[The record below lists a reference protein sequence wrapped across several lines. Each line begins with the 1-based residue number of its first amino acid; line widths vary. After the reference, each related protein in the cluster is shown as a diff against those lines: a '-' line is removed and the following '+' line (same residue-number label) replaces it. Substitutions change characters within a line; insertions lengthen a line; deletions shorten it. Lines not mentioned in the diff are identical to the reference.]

1 MLDATRHD
9 TAATPSDARV
19 FQALV
24 AVADELGER
33 YAYWHKGAY
42 HFTLALDGWTIALTP
57 ESADRFRIEACRFG
71 VPTSTLWSF
80 SDDLA
85 RLAAVVVGL
94 AREVRVLSATT

>member
-1 MLDATRHD
+1 MDATRHD

-24 AVADELGER
+24 AVSAELGER
-33 YAYWHKGAY
+33 YAYWHQGAY
-42 HFTLALDGWTIALTP
+42 HFPTEVDGWTIALTP
-57 ESADRFRIEACRFG
+57 ESADRFRIDACFFG
-71 VPTSTLWSF
+71 APATTLWTF

-94 AREVRVLSATT
+94 AREVRALSATT

>member
-1 MLDATRHD
+1 MDATRHD

-24 AVADELGER
+24 AVAAELGER
-33 YAYWHKGAY
+33 YTYWHRGSY
-42 HFTLALDGWTIALTP
+42 HFSIVDGWTIAVTP
-57 ESADRFRIEACRFG
+57 ESADRFRVEACRYG
-71 VPTSTLWSF
+71 VPGSSLWSF

-94 AREVRVLSATT
+94 AREVRATSATTQR